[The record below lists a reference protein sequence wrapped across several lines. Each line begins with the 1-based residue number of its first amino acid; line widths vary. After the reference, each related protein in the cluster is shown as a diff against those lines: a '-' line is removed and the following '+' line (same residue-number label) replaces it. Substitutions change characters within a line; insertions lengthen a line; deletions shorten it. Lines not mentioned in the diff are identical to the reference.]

1 MSYSA
6 QLLPLL
12 LERVGVRRIKSGTC
26 LFPLIQPSP
35 SGEGFKTCVDTY
47 ALHDAIWL
55 NDVKINA
62 QMYTL
67 MSYHYHPKR

>member
-1 MSYSA
+1 MSYST

-12 LERVGVRRIKSGTC
+12 LERAGVRRIKSGTY

-47 ALHDAIWL
+47 AQQGRALR
-55 NDVKINA
+55 INF
-62 QMYTL
+62 
-67 MSYHYHPKR
+67 

>member
-12 LERVGVRRIKSGTC
+12 LERAGVRRIKSGTY

-35 SGEGFKTCVDTY
+35 FGEGFNTCVDTY
-47 ALHDAIWL
+47 ACWGGLDGEKSEYA
-55 NDVKINA
+55 VCF
-62 QMYTL
+62 
-67 MSYHYHPKR
+67 SYFDIRA

>member
-12 LERVGVRRIKSGTC
+12 LERAGVRRIKSGTY

-35 SGEGFKTCVDTY
+35 FGEGFNTCVDTY
-47 ALHDAIWL
+47 ASTREGL
-55 NDVKINA
+55 NQRQQHWV
-62 QMYTL
+62 
-67 MSYHYHPKR
+67 